1 MAVNIGEGYIS
12 LVGSRG
18 WGNLRGLLFIKM
30 PLAQTQRLN
39 NSKPRSPKNEA
50 DIFFEQKLNVN
61 RIIINSYI
69 YLTNISRIPTLSS
82 KPWDSLAGHSML

>member
-1 MAVNIGEGYIS
+1 MREPQGTSVYKNAPGTDSE
-12 LVGSRG
+12 
-18 WGNLRGLLFIKM
+18 
-30 PLAQTQRLN
+30 TLN

-69 YLTNISRIPTLSS
+69 YLTNISRIPSLSS
-82 KPWDSLAGHSML
+82 KP